1 MFRLKLFL
9 VFFVCLNFLRAD
21 VLVNA
26 IVWEKQTLSVVGN
39 APLQISF
46 NPTADGYRLLLTGAV
61 LNIPHPQRLYFTGDV
76 LSAIIYDHRSLNP
89 GVGEIRLQ
97 TAKKLQP
104 AVFREDGGNSFVV
117 RFTEL
122 SPPPKA
128 PSTGNMRLGRVEIVS
143 ENDNSLRLT
152 FFSTGNVP
160 LNYKVSRFTAPE
172 RLALDFPAT
181 ALGIDNEIAL
191 PYGPAAR
198 LRASQFTW
206 EPLQARVVLDLNA
219 NYAAYEQAQDSPYTL
234 RVLVTPSAAEK
245 FPSVVPTTSVSV
257 ATSASATVSAAAAT
271 STARFVTNSAAA
283 ATTISASPRVSVLKG
298 VRVAIIAGHGGSDP
312 GAISK
317 RGHKEK
323 DLTLAIA
330 KRLQNLLREKGAVA
344 LLNREGD
351 EGMSLD
357 DQAQFAESNKADLLV
372 SVHLNSF
379 VNETASGA
387 ETFYYKPV
395 DYALAKSV
403 HEELIKITGQKDRGL
418 RKSMLHNLNH
428 TTMPGVLI
436 EPLFMSNPREEKLIL
451 TPEFQQKLVQGI
463 VTGLERYLQNK
474 DK

>member
-1 MFRLKLFL
+1 MFKEMIFQQRIIPKLFL
-9 VFFVCLNFLRAD
+9 AFFICLNFLQAD

-26 IVWEKQTLSVVGN
+26 IVWEKQTLSVVGS
-39 APLQISF
+39 APLQVSF
-46 NPTADGYRLLLTGAV
+46 NPVADGYRLVLTGAI
-61 LNIPHPQRLYFTGDV
+61 LNIPHPQRLYFTGDL
-76 LSAIIYDHRSLNP
+76 LSAIVYDQLSLNP
-89 GVGEIRLQ
+89 GVVEIRLQ
-97 TAKKLQP
+97 TARKLQP
-104 AVFREDGGNSFVV
+104 AVFREAGGNSFVV
-117 RFTEL
+117 KFTEL
-122 SPPPKA
+122 PPPLKN
-128 PSTGNMRLGRVEIVS
+128 PPTGNTKLGRVEIVS

-198 LRASQFTW
+198 LRASQFTR

-219 NYAAYEQAQDSPYTL
+219 NYAAYEQMQDSPYTL

-245 FPSVVPTTSVSV
+245 SL
-257 ATSASATVSAAAAT
+257 
-271 STARFVTNSAAA
+271 
-283 ATTISASPRVSVLKG
+283 PRVSVLAG

-323 DLTLAIA
+323 DITLVIA

-351 EGMSLD
+351 EGMSLN

-379 VNETASGA
+379 INETASGA

-403 HEELIKITGQKDRGL
+403 HEELLKVTGQKDRGL

-451 TPEFQQKLVQGI
+451 TPEFQQKLAQGI
-463 VTGLERYLQNK
+463 VAGLEQYLQDKNK
-474 DK
+474 

>member
-1 MFRLKLFL
+1 
-9 VFFVCLNFLRAD
+9 VILRE
-21 VLVNA
+21 N
-26 IVWEKQTLSVVGN
+26 
-39 APLQISF
+39 
-46 NPTADGYRLLLTGAV
+46 
-61 LNIPHPQRLYFTGDV
+61 
-76 LSAIIYDHRSLNP
+76 
-89 GVGEIRLQ
+89 
-97 TAKKLQP
+97 
-104 AVFREDGGNSFVV
+104 GGNSLVV
-117 RFTEL
+117 KFTAL
-122 SPPPKA
+122 PPPPKL
-128 PSTGNMRLGRVEIVS
+128 PSGNLKLERVEIVS

-181 ALGIDNEIAL
+181 ALGIDREIAL

-219 NYAAYEQAQDSPYTL
+219 NYARYEQARESPYTL
-234 RVLVTPSAAEK
+234 RVLVTPSVAGK
-245 FPSVVPTTSVSV
+245 ILPV
-257 ATSASATVSAAAAT
+257 ATTLTAVAVTVPATQFVTKSAAA
-271 STARFVTNSAAA
+271 VTVSVP
-283 ATTISASPRVSVLKG
+283 SRVSVLEG

-323 DLTLAIA
+323 DITLEIA
-330 KRLQNLLREKGAVA
+330 KRLRALLRDKGAVA

-357 DQAQFAESNKADLLV
+357 EQAQFAESNQADLLV

-403 HEELIKITGQKDRGL
+403 HEELLKVTGQKDRGL

-436 EPLFMSNPREEKLIL
+436 EPLFMSNPREEKLVL
-451 TPEFQQKLVQGI
+451 TPEFQQKLARGI
-463 VTGLERYLQNK
+463 VAGLEQYLQNK
-474 DK
+474 NE

>member
-1 MFRLKLFL
+1 M
-9 VFFVCLNFLRAD
+9 
-21 VLVNA
+21 
-26 IVWEKQTLSVVGN
+26 VGN
-39 APLQISF
+39 APLQVSF
-46 NPTADGYRLLLTGAV
+46 NPAADGYRLVLTGAV

-76 LSAIIYDHRSLNP
+76 LTAIIYDQLSLNP
-89 GVGEIRLQ
+89 SVAEIKLL

-104 AVFREDGGNSFVV
+104 AIFREDGGNGFVV
-117 RFTEL
+117 KFTEL
-122 SPPPKA
+122 PPLKNP
-128 PSTGNMRLGRVEIVS
+128 PTGNRRLGRVEIVS

-191 PYGPAAR
+191 PYGPATR

-234 RVLVTPSAAEK
+234 RVLITPSAAEK
-245 FPSVVPTTSVSV
+245 LPPVVP
-257 ATSASATVSAAAAT
+257 AVSAAAVAASPAV
-271 STARFVTNSAAA
+271 ST
-283 ATTISASPRVSVLKG
+283 TTAPPRVSVLEG

-312 GAISK
+312 GAVSK

-330 KRLQNLLREKGAVA
+330 KRLQTLLREKGAVA

-403 HEELIKITGQKDRGL
+403 HEELLKITGQKDRGL

-436 EPLFMSNPREEKLIL
+436 EPLFMSNPKEEKLIL

-463 VTGLERYLQNK
+463 VAGLEQYLRNK
-474 DK
+474 N

>member
-1 MFRLKLFL
+1 MFKSKLFL
-9 VFFVCLNFLRAD
+9 AFWVCLNFLRAD
-21 VLVNA
+21 VLINA
-26 IVWEKQTLSVVGN
+26 IVWEKQTLSVIGS
-39 APLQISF
+39 APLQVSF
-46 NPTADGYRLLLTGAV
+46 EQTAGGYRLLLSGAV
-61 LNIPHPQRLYFTGDV
+61 LNIPHPQRLYFTGDLLTSIV
-76 LSAIIYDHRSLNP
+76 YDQRSLNP
-89 GVGEIRLQ
+89 GLVEIQLK
-97 TAKKLQP
+97 TAQKLQP
-104 AVFREDGGNSFVV
+104 AVFRENGGNSFIVK
-117 RFTEL
+117 FTAL
-122 SPPPKA
+122 PPPKT
-128 PSTGNMRLGRVEIVS
+128 PPTGNLRLGLVEIVS
-143 ENDNSLRLT
+143 EDDNSLRLT

-181 ALGIDNEIAL
+181 ALGIDKEIAL

-206 EPLQARVVLDLNA
+206 EPLQARVVLDLNT

-245 FPSVVPTTSVSV
+245 NFAASTAAVTVSPVSPAVQSVTK
-257 ATSASATVSAAAAT
+257 SAAAV
-271 STARFVTNSAAA
+271 TASA
-283 ATTISASPRVSVLKG
+283 PPQVSVLKG
-298 VRVAIIAGHGGSDP
+298 ARVAIIAGHGGSDP

-330 KRLQNLLREKGAVA
+330 KRLQALLREKGAVA

-357 DQAQFAESNKADLLV
+357 KQAQFAESNKADLLV

-395 DYALAKSV
+395 DQALAKAV
-403 HEELIKITGQKDRGL
+403 HEELLKITGQKDRGL

-436 EPLFMSNPREEKLIL
+436 EPLFMSNPKEEKLVL
-451 TPEFQQKLVQGI
+451 TPEFQQKLAQGI
-463 VTGLERYLQNK
+463 VSGLERHLENK
-474 DK
+474 NK

>member
-1 MFRLKLFL
+1 MFKKMVFQQRIIPKLFL
-9 VFFVCLNFLRAD
+9 AVFVCLNFLRAD

-26 IVWEKQTLSVVGN
+26 IVWEKQTLSVIGS
-39 APLQISF
+39 APLQVSF
-46 NPTADGYRLLLTGAV
+46 NPAADGYRLVLTGAI
-61 LNIPHPQRLYFTGDV
+61 LNIPHPQRLYFTGDL
-76 LSAIIYDHRSLNP
+76 LSAIVYDQLSLNP
-89 GVGEIRLQ
+89 GVVEIRLQ
-97 TAKKLQP
+97 TARKLQP
-104 AVFREDGGNSFVV
+104 AVFREAGGNSFVV
-117 RFTEL
+117 KFTEL
-122 SPPPKA
+122 PPPLKN
-128 PSTGNMRLGRVEIVS
+128 PPTGNTKLGRVEIVS

-152 FFSTGNVP
+152 FFSTGNAP

-198 LRASQFTW
+198 LRASQFTR

-219 NYAAYEQAQDSPYTL
+219 NYAAYEQMQDSPYTL
-234 RVLVTPSAAEK
+234 RVLITPSAAEK
-245 FPSVVPTTSVSV
+245 SPPVVST
-257 ATSASATVSAAAAT
+257 ASAAAVTAAPVT
-271 STARFVTNSAAA
+271 STASAP
-283 ATTISASPRVSVLKG
+283 PRVSVLEG

-323 DLTLAIA
+323 DITLVIA

-351 EGMSLD
+351 EGMSLN

-403 HEELIKITGQKDRGL
+403 HEELLKVTGQKDRGL

-463 VTGLERYLQNK
+463 VAGLERYLQDKNK
-474 DK
+474 

>member
-1 MFRLKLFL
+1 M
-9 VFFVCLNFLRAD
+9 
-21 VLVNA
+21 VNA
-26 IVWEKQTLSVVGN
+26 IVWEKQTLSVIGS
-39 APLQISF
+39 APLQVSF
-46 NPTADGYRLLLTGAV
+46 NPAADGYRLVLTGAI
-61 LNIPHPQRLYFTGDV
+61 LNIPHPQRLYFTGDL
-76 LSAIIYDHRSLNP
+76 LSAIVYDQLSLNP
-89 GVGEIRLQ
+89 GVVEIRLQ
-97 TAKKLQP
+97 TARKLQP
-104 AVFREDGGNSFVV
+104 AISRESGGNSFVV
-117 RFTEL
+117 KFTKL
-122 SPPPKA
+122 PPPLKN
-128 PSTGNMRLGRVEIVS
+128 PPTGNTKLGRVEIVS

-152 FFSTGNVP
+152 FFSTGNAP

-198 LRASQFTW
+198 LRASQFTR

-219 NYAAYEQAQDSPYTL
+219 NYAAYEQMQDSPYTL

-245 FPSVVPTTSVSV
+245 SL
-257 ATSASATVSAAAAT
+257 
-271 STARFVTNSAAA
+271 
-283 ATTISASPRVSVLKG
+283 PRVSVLEG

-323 DLTLAIA
+323 DITLVIA

-344 LLNREGD
+344 LLNRESD
-351 EGMSLD
+351 EGMSLN

-403 HEELIKITGQKDRGL
+403 HEELLKVTGQKDRGL

-451 TPEFQQKLVQGI
+451 TPEFQQKLAQGI
-463 VTGLERYLQNK
+463 VAGLEQYLQNK
-474 DK
+474 NK

>member
-1 MFRLKLFL
+1 M
-9 VFFVCLNFLRAD
+9 VSSI
-21 VLVNA
+21 VL
-26 IVWEKQTLSVVGN
+26 EKQTLRVAGN
-39 APLQISF
+39 APLQVSLEQ
-46 NPTADGYRLLLTGAV
+46 TDDGYRLLLADAV
-61 LNIPHPQRLYFTGDV
+61 LNIPHPQRLYFTGDL
-76 LSAIIYDHRSLNP
+76 LSSIVYDQRSLNP
-89 GVGEIRLQ
+89 GVAEIQLKTTQ
-97 TAKKLQP
+97 KLQP
-104 AVFREDGGNSFVV
+104 VILRENGGNDLVV
-117 RFTEL
+117 KFTAL
-122 SPPPKA
+122 PPP
-128 PSTGNMRLGRVEIVS
+128 PPRIQPTGNMRLGRVEIVS

-160 LNYKVSRFTAPE
+160 LNYKVSRFAAPE

-219 NYAAYEQAQDSPYTL
+219 NYAAYEQARESPYTL
-234 RVLVTPSAAEK
+234 RVLVTPSATAVTAL
-245 FPSVVPTTSVSV
+245 PV
-257 ATSASATVSAAAAT
+257 T
-271 STARFVTNSAAA
+271 STAAQTVTKSGAV
-283 ATTISASPRVSVLKG
+283 TASVPPQVSVLKG

-312 GAISK
+312 GAISR

-323 DLTLAIA
+323 DLTLEIA
-330 KRLQNLLREKGAVA
+330 KRLRVLLREKGAMA

-357 DQAQFAESNKADLLV
+357 EQAQFAEGNQADLLV

-395 DYALAKSV
+395 DYALARSV
-403 HEELIKITGQKDRGL
+403 HEELLKVTGQKDRGL

-436 EPLFMSNPREEKLIL
+436 EPLFMSNPREEKLVL
-451 TPEFQQKLVQGI
+451 TPEFQQKLVRGI
-463 VTGLERYLQNK
+463 VAGLEKYLQ
-474 DK
+474 DKSK

>member
-1 MFRLKLFL
+1 M
-9 VFFVCLNFLRAD
+9 CLNFLGAD
-21 VLVNA
+21 ALVNA
-26 IVWEKQTLSVVGN
+26 IVWEKQTLRVAGS
-39 APLQISF
+39 APLQAALEQ
-46 NPTADGYRLLLTGAV
+46 TDDGCRLLLTGAV
-61 LNIPHPQRLYFTGDV
+61 LNIPHPQRLYFTGD
-76 LSAIIYDHRSLNP
+76 LLTTLIYDQRSLNP
-89 GVGEIRLQ
+89 SVTEIQLK
-97 TAKKLQP
+97 TAQKLQP
-104 AVFREDGGNSFVV
+104 VLLRENGGNNLVV
-117 RFTEL
+117 KFTAL
-122 SPPPKA
+122 PPP
-128 PSTGNMRLGRVEIVS
+128 PPPPTGNLKLERVEIVS

-181 ALGIDNEIAL
+181 TLGIDREIAL

-219 NYAAYEQAQDSPYTL
+219 SYAAYEQARESPYTL
-234 RVLVTPSAAEK
+234 RVLVTPSAV
-245 FPSVVPTTSVSV
+245 PSIAAAVTAPAAQSVTKSGAAVTVSV
-257 ATSASATVSAAAAT
+257 ASGD
-271 STARFVTNSAAA
+271 
-283 ATTISASPRVSVLKG
+283 SVLKG

-330 KRLQNLLREKGAVA
+330 KRLRALLHEKGAVA

-357 DQAQFAESNKADLLV
+357 EQAQFAESNQADLLV

-403 HEELIKITGQKDRGL
+403 HEELLKVTGQKDRGL

-451 TPEFQQKLVQGI
+451 TPEFQQKLARGI
-463 VTGLERYLQNK
+463 VAGLEQYLQNK
-474 DK
+474 